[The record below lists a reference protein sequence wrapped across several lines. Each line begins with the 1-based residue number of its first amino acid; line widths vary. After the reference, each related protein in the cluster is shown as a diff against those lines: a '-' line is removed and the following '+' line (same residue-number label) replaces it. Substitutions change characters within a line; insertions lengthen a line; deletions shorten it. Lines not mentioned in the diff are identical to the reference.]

1 MKTEIAAGGNGSRMK
16 LLTNEI
22 LAAAPK
28 LYAGEHKRP
37 EDVPVVAKFFNPI
50 GPGTWYMTEYDPEER
65 LAFGLCV
72 IHEPELGYFS
82 LDELESIELQWGM
95 RIERDLYWNGTLADA
110 ERVERASR

>member
-1 MKTEIAAGGNGSRMK
+1 MKMESAGGNGSRMK
-16 LLTNEI
+16 LITSEI
-22 LAAAPK
+22 LATAPK
-28 LYAGEHKRP
+28 LYANERKRP

-82 LDELESIELQWGM
+82 LEDLESIELQWGM
-95 RIERDLYWNGTLADA
+95 GIERDLIWQGSLADA
-110 ERVERASR
+110 ERIERVYR